1 MCKVSYVYFISYF
14 IIPCSLSYSIPF
26 KRTKTKN
33 KQTKKKKKTSSLLE
47 TLKQNSLL
55 TKTLPKFTPSFTQL
69 MKLPLRSSS

>member
-33 KQTKKKKKTSSLLE
+33 KQTKKKKNIKSAGNTETEFTS
-47 TLKQNSLL
+47 N
-55 TKTLPKFTPSFTQL
+55 
-69 MKLPLRSSS
+69 